1 MISGNAKEQTFKDW
15 IWARNIRDETLMNL
29 AKNIL
34 HAYKS
39 WFTVSHKPNMHS
51 LTGLLNYWN

>member
-15 IWARNIRDETLMNL
+15 IWVRNIRDETLMNL

-39 WFTVSHKPNMHS
+39 
-51 LTGLLNYWN
+51 

>member
-15 IWARNIRDETLMNL
+15 IWVRNIRDETLMNL

-39 WFTVSHKPNMHS
+39 WFTVSH
-51 LTGLLNYWN
+51 

>member
-34 HAYKS
+34 HALIKVGLQ
-39 WFTVSHKPNMHS
+39 FLINQICTHLRVS
-51 LTGLLNYWN
+51 